1 MCRHSTGRN
10 FIKFWCKHFVG
21 QKNPLK
27 FTPVVRG
34 GRVSSTTLVFGA
46 SRSSL
51 FPLKYIRAKFS
62 RHCCK
67 PVRNSTNHKENLF
80 LLVTVLP

>member
-1 MCRHSTGRN
+1 MCRCSTGRN
-10 FIKFWCKHFVG
+10 FLKFWCQHFVC
-21 QKNPLK
+21 QKNQLK

-46 SRSSL
+46 SRSLLIISF

-62 RHCCK
+62 RH
-67 PVRNSTNHKENLF
+67 VVSLF
-80 LLVTVLP
+80 AILQIIRKICFCW